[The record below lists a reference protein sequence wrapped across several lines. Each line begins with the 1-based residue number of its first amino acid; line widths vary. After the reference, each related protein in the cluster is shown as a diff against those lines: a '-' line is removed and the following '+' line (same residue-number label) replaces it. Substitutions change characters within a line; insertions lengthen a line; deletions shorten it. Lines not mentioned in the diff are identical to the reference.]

1 MTRPPDSLN
10 SGYQRFRSKLLEKDM
25 ELFESLSD
33 IQSPETMVITCAD
46 SRIDPNLIFNAAPG
60 ELFVIRNVANIIPS
74 YEISCASSHCTL
86 AALEYAV
93 KILHVRRI
101 LVLGH
106 SNCGGVAAA
115 LAIGKGQNI
124 EENIV
129 KWVDNLKPA
138 CKTVVDVDASQT
150 KLEKISIQQSLNN
163 LKVYPFV
170 EKAILNS
177 KLSLHGAW
185 FNIEKANLHWI
196 A

>member
-74 YEISCASSHCTL
+74 YKISCLSSHCTL

>member
-74 YEISCASSHCTL
+74 YKISCASSHCTL

-115 LAIGKGQNI
+115 LAMGKGQNI

-129 KWVDNLKPA
+129 KWTGKYVPK
-138 CKTVVDVDASQT
+138 V
-150 KLEKISIQQSLNN
+150 KLYN
-163 LKVYPFV
+163 KVALSSKYQIKHVNGLTFDFLFNI
-170 EKAILNS
+170 ANS
-177 KLSLHGAW
+177 K
-185 FNIEKANLHWI
+185 
-196 A
+196 